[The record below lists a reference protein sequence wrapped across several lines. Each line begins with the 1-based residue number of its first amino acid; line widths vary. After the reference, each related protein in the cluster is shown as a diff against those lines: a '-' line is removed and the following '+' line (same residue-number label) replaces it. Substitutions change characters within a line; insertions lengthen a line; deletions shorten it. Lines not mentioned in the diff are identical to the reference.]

1 MTNWKIHKRQYLYAC
16 EIVMRVGREMR
27 QTDWRGGD
35 VCGYHRNHSCFI
47 SKGLLIPKNSPG
59 FDVLVPVCLV
69 LLFFCLCLC
78 LPLFH

>member
-1 MTNWKIHKRQYLYAC
+1 
-16 EIVMRVGREMR
+16 MRVGREMR

-35 VCGYHRNHSCFI
+35 ICGYHRNHSCFI

-69 LLFFCLCLC
+69 LLCFLFLSSFV
-78 LPLFH
+78 PLTHGTDVLMQTT